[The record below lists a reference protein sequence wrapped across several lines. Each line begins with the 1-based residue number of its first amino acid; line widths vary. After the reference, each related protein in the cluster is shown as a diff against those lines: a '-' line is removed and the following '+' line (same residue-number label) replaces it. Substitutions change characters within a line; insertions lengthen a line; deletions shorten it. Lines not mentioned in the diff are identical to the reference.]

1 MSVCLICTPRIPWTS
16 VVYVCEWNEGK
27 RMRGGERSG
36 EKITSDIYASELYC
50 VCAHKTKVSM

>member
-1 MSVCLICTPRIPWTS
+1 MLDMYSSYPVDLCS
-16 VVYVCEWNEGK
+16 EWNEGK

-36 EKITSDIYASELYC
+36 EKITSVVCSELYC